1 MSKDFNYKDFVDQL
15 RFQVRGVIPEK
26 QKDSVIYVRYMVYQM
41 SILAAEELYNDENIN
56 EANCKYITQVIAEWT
71 FHKTIDM
78 ISCNIPN
85 EYHEAILHKINHEI
99 FKFLLNVGDAGKPEV
114 INKVEKLVNKTY
126 KKALFMLFEKKCINK
141 STYNKALKQSNIDEM
156 SAEQS
161 EDVYTI
167 PVSIWDVLKVHPYIT
182 LAYLFALTVI
192 FATMLCS
199 FFKGDFSIGI
209 AVLILFALFLFRFL
223 TRESEITITLPEDK

>member
-78 ISCNIPN
+78 ISCNIPK
-85 EYHEAILHKINHEI
+85 EYHEPVLHKINYEI
-99 FKFLLNVGDAGKPEV
+99 YQLLVKFDEANKSEVLNKA
-114 INKVEKLVNKTY
+114 EKLVNKTY
-126 KKALFMLFEKKCINK
+126 KKTMLKLYEKKCIDK
-141 STYNKALKQSNIDEM
+141 PTYTKTFNQSNIDEM
-156 SAEQS
+156 MP
-161 EDVYTI
+161 YYPI
-167 PVSIWDVLKVHPYIT
+167 SIWDVLKVHPFIT
-182 LAYLFALTVI
+182 LAYTFALPVTLITSLV
-192 FATMLCS
+192 S
-199 FFKGDFSIGI
+199 FYAGRMAVGI
-209 AVLILFALFLFRFL
+209 TALALFSLFIFRFL
-223 TRESEITITLPEDK
+223 TRKSLITTIHPKYLQ

>member
-1 MSKDFNYKDFVDQL
+1 MK
-15 RFQVRGVIPEK
+15 IEK
-26 QKDSVIYVRYMVYQM
+26 I
-41 SILAAEELYNDENIN
+41 
-56 EANCKYITQVIAEWT
+56 
-71 FHKTIDM
+71 
-78 ISCNIPN
+78 
-85 EYHEAILHKINHEI
+85 
-99 FKFLLNVGDAGKPEV
+99 
-114 INKVEKLVNKTY
+114 VNKTY

>member
-26 QKDSVIYVRYMVYQM
+26 HKDSVIYVRYMVYQM

-99 FKFLLNVGDAGKPEV
+99 FKLLVTVDDAGKPEV
-114 INKVEKLVNKTY
+114 ISSQILMKCQQNKVKMFIL
-126 KKALFMLFEKKCINK
+126 
-141 STYNKALKQSNIDEM
+141 
-156 SAEQS
+156 
-161 EDVYTI
+161 
-167 PVSIWDVLKVHPYIT
+167 
-182 LAYLFALTVI
+182 YLFRYGM
-192 FATMLCS
+192 F
-199 FFKGDFSIGI
+199 
-209 AVLILFALFLFRFL
+209 
-223 TRESEITITLPEDK
+223 

>member
-99 FKFLLNVGDAGKPEV
+99 FKLLVNVGDAGKPEV
-114 INKVEKLVNKTY
+114 INKIEKIVNKTY

-141 STYNKALKQSNIDEM
+141 ST
-156 SAEQS
+156 
-161 EDVYTI
+161 
-167 PVSIWDVLKVHPYIT
+167 
-182 LAYLFALTVI
+182 
-192 FATMLCS
+192 
-199 FFKGDFSIGI
+199 
-209 AVLILFALFLFRFL
+209 
-223 TRESEITITLPEDK
+223 